1 MELPSDPLIQA
12 LRLAAIVEG
21 SDDAIISK
29 DVNGI
34 ITSWNAAAER
44 IFGYSPAEAVG
55 QSIRIIIPDD
65 RQSEEDM
72 VLARIRRGE
81 RVDHFETER
90 IRRGGERFDV
100 SITVSPMRTPDG
112 RVIGASKIAR
122 DISDRRRAERALAA
136 ARAEQMELRRRL
148 STIIDASS
156 ALLESPRLDD
166 VVPAVLVVARQ
177 VLPADATAVWRLHKS
192 QWRVAASHDLS
203 AAFTASTVAPG
214 SDLERGVGDIMAIES
229 IDDPRLAGRRAAYE
243 AEGIASMLV
252 VPLQSGP
259 ELRVAIAFYYRTPR
273 HFTSV
278 ERESVLGL
286 ARLAASVVATA
297 QMYDSQRR
305 RRLESEFLA
314 EAGAILTGSLDYRDT
329 LARLADRAVPQIADW
344 CAFYL
349 KSGSGE
355 GGFERR
361 QLATLEG
368 VEAERIEC
376 LLRAAPGESDEA
388 FSVERVARTGVAVLI
403 GQWDEAN
410 CVNCSA
416 ERRDAADAIG
426 VVSIVV
432 VPLVAHGRTLG
443 ALALGS
449 LTKEA
454 TFGPAE
460 LRFAQDLAYRTALS
474 IDAVLAYEE
483 ARTANHLKDEFL
495 ANLSH
500 ELRTPLNAIVGYAQ
514 MLRTGAMAEEKKA
527 RAYEVLDKNASA
539 LTQIVEDVL
548 DISRIVSGKIRLQ
561 LQPVPL
567 APIVIHSIE
576 TVQPGADA
584 KGVQVDVE
592 TGAEALGVAGD
603 ADRLQQVFWNLL
615 SNAVKFTP
623 REGRIVV
630 RMGQNNGFCEV
641 IVSDDGAG
649 IDPKFL
655 PHIFERFRQGDSRF
669 GREHG
674 GLGLGLAIARQIVEM
689 HGGTITAESAGQGQG
704 ATFRVSLPALPQ

>member
-1 MELPSDPLIQA
+1 
-12 LRLAAIVEG
+12 
-21 SDDAIISK
+21 
-29 DVNGI
+29 
-34 ITSWNAAAER
+34 
-44 IFGYSPAEAVG
+44 
-55 QSIRIIIPDD
+55 
-65 RQSEEDM
+65 
-72 VLARIRRGE
+72 
-81 RVDHFETER
+81 
-90 IRRGGERFDV
+90 
-100 SITVSPMRTPDG
+100 MRTPDG
-112 RVIGASKIAR
+112 RIIGASKIAR

-177 VLPADATAVWRLHKS
+177 VLPADATAVWRLHKN

-203 AAFTASTVAPG
+203 AAFTASTVEPG
-214 SDLERGVGDIMAIES
+214 SERERGVGDLMAIES
-229 IDDPRLAGRRAAYE
+229 IDDPRLADRRGVYE

-252 VPLQSGP
+252 VPLHSGP
-259 ELRVAIAFYYRTPR
+259 ELRAAITFYYRTPR

-286 ARLAASVVATA
+286 GRLASSVITTA

-305 RRLESEFLA
+305 RRSESEFLA
-314 EAGAILTGSLDYRDT
+314 EAGAILTGSLDYHVT
-329 LARLADRAVPQIADW
+329 LERLAERAVPQIADW
-344 CAFYL
+344 CAFHL
-349 KSGSGE
+349 KSDSE
-355 GGFERR
+355 GGLERSA
-361 QLATLEG
+361 LATLEG
-368 VEAERIEC
+368 VDGSQVERF
-376 LLRAAPGESDEA
+376 LRALPEEPDDA
-388 FSVERVARTGVAVLI
+388 FSVDRVARTSVAVLI
-403 GQWDEAN
+403 GEWDEVG
-410 CVNCSA
+410 CVSCAA
-416 ERRDAADAIG
+416 ERRDAAGALG
-426 VVSIVV
+426 VVSVAI
-432 VPLVAHGRTLG
+432 VPLVAHGRS
-443 ALALGS
+443 LGS
-449 LTKEA
+449 LTLGSLTREA

-474 IDAVLAYEE
+474 IDAILSYEE
-483 ARTANHLKDEFL
+483 ARTANRLKDEFL

-500 ELRTPLNAIVGYAQ
+500 ELRTPLNAIVGYSQ
-514 MLRTGAMAEEKKA
+514 MLRKGAMAEDRKS
-527 RAYEVLDKNASA
+527 RAYEVLDKNAGA

-592 TGAEALGVAGD
+592 VEESLCVAGD
-603 ADRLQQVFWNLL
+603 DDRLQQVFWNLL

-623 REGRIVV
+623 RQGRIVV
-630 RMGQNNGFCEV
+630 RMGKNNGLCEV
-641 IVSDDGAG
+641 TVTDDGTG
-649 IDPKFL
+649 IDPAFL

-689 HGGTITAESAGQGQG
+689 HGGTITAESPGPGQGS
-704 ATFRVSLPALPQ
+704 TFRVRLPALPS